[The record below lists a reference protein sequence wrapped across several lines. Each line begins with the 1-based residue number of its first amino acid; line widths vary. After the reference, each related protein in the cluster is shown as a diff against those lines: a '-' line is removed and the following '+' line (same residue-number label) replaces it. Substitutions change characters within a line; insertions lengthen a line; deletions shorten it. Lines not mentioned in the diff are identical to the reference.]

1 MQKFEEQIKHNVP
14 TESKT
19 PEGMVAKMFL
29 DFVRDDIEGKE
40 FDSSEYEIEPIKDYK
55 FNWKDYRGIFLKG
68 YV

>member
-1 MQKFEEQIKHNVP
+1 
-14 TESKT
+14 
-19 PEGMVAKMFL
+19 MVAKMFF